1 MPIVAKETSSNRDFI
16 PAPAGVHAAV
26 CCDVVDLGVLEVTF
40 GGKTKKQHKVR
51 IVWQIEEVMEDNKPY
66 LVGKRY
72 TLSLHEKAALRKDL
86 ESWRGRPFT
95 QEELQGFDLEALI
108 AAPALLNVV
117 HNPGREGGVFANIAS
132 IMKLPKTMNTLKIR
146 DYVRVCERAPEASNT
161 WNGAVAPES
170 PWPAEVADDD
180 VPF

>member
-1 MPIVAKETSSNRDFI
+1 MPIIAKESSSNRDFI
-16 PAPAGVHAAV
+16 PAPAGVHPAV

-51 IVWQIEEVMEDNKPY
+51 VVWQIEEVMADNKPY
-66 LVGKRY
+66 LVQKRY

-95 QEELQGFDLEALI
+95 PEELSGFDLENLI

-132 IMKLPKTMNTLKIR
+132 IMKLPKGMTQLTVH
-146 DYVRVCERAPEASNT
+146 DYIRVCERKTEATET
-161 WNGAVAPES
+161 WNGAPVTDPS
-170 PWPAEVADDD
+170 WDGGITDDD